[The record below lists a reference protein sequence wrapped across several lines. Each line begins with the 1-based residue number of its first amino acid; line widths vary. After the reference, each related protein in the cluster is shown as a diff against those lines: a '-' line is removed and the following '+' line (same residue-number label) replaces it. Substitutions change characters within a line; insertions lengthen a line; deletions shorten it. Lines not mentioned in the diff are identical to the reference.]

1 MGKTSI
7 QTMKTSEMSKM
18 SFDEILAA
26 GKVSESDTPALR
38 EIPVEEIYE
47 NEKNFYSVDD
57 VKDLADSIAMHGLL
71 DPIVVT
77 FNETAGMYQL
87 ISGHRRFKAWG
98 QLWQQDEEKYTRIP
112 AIVRTFPSPQMAELA
127 LIMANSTSRKLTS
140 AEIGQQARRIETLL
154 YELKEQGY
162 AFPGRMREQV
172 AKACQ
177 VSSTKLARLKVIDTG
192 LTSVWK
198 QMYTE
203 NKLPEETAYQL
214 ARLSPEIQTKIMRA
228 TNVPGSYGVEQIG
241 KLMAEGVTYDG
252 TQVKVP
258 GCRNCTH
265 GDAFL
270 RHDMEMPSWAC
281 KGETC
286 CLNCDKATR
295 DWNPCSR
302 MCGKAKAVRSEATKA
317 EKAKAEAKRQKEL
330 NKVQTEMRESAIR
343 LAKAADAAGLDDK
356 VKIMQGSY
364 CSTSVGWIRRVAK
377 GEETSTYGRNMLAP
391 VELDVAQAAK
401 ALQCS
406 ADYICGITEALKP
419 EPKAE
424 AAAPELQPV
433 PPIPVWYFG
442 EPTVPGRYLCLVDM
456 NPIGYAEVH
465 EQQCDWD
472 SSLVKGWSAYGRPVD
487 EMFEVVA
494 WYALPP
500 EWNTPARRP
509 EEKEEDEDV

>member
-7 QTMKTSEMSKM
+7 ETMKTSEMSKM

-57 VKDLADSIAMHGLL
+57 VKELADSIAVHGLL
-71 DPIVVT
+71 DPVVVT
-77 FNETAGMYQL
+77 PDGDGFLL

-98 QLWQQDEEKYTRIP
+98 QLREQDPDRYAKIP

-127 LIMANSTSRKLTS
+127 LIMANSTSRQLHWSEISKQ
-140 AEIGQQARRIETLL
+140 AERIERLL

-177 VSSTKLARLKVIDTG
+177 ESSTKLARLKVIRDD
-192 LTSVWK
+192 LAPEWRERQAAK
-198 QMYTE
+198 
-203 NKLPEETAYQL
+203 KLPEETAYRL
-214 ARLSPEIQTKIMRA
+214 AHLSPEIQARFFR
-228 TNVPGSYGVEQIG
+228 VEPDVTAQAVVKVG
-241 KLMAEGVTYDG
+241 KMMTEEGTTYDG
-252 TQVKVP
+252 TQLKR
-258 GCRNCTH
+258 GCDKCTH

-270 RHDMEMPSWAC
+270 RHDLNDPWNAC

-286 CLNCDKATR
+286 CLHCERANR
-295 DWNPCSR
+295 EWSPCTR
-302 MCGKAKAVRSEATKA
+302 MCSAAKKARKVQADA
-317 EKAKAEAKRQKEL
+317 EKAKKKAEEEKKLSRI
-330 NKVQTEMRESAIR
+330 QTALRERAIR
-343 LAKAADAAGLDDK
+343 LVKAADAAGVPDDTK
-356 VKIMQGSY
+356 LRTRYTWTTVDIVRKIASGEK
-364 CSTSVGWIRRVAK
+364 TS
-377 GEETSTYGRNMLAP
+377 EYGMDILAP
-391 VELDVAQAAK
+391 EELDVNAVAR

-406 ADYICGITEALKP
+406 ADYVCGMTDELHPAAAKP
-419 EPKAE
+419 E
-424 AAAPELQPV
+424 AAAPELQPI
-433 PPIPVWYFG
+433 PPIPAWYFG
-442 EPTVPGRYLCLVDM
+442 EPPMPGRYLCLVDM
-456 NPIGYAEVH
+456 NAGGYAEVH

-472 SSLVKGWSAYGRPVD
+472 SALVKGWSAYGRPIGD
-487 EMFEVVA
+487 MFEVVA

-500 EWNTPARRP
+500 KWSTPALRP

>member
-7 QTMKTSEMSKM
+7 QSMKTSEMSKM
-18 SFDEILAA
+18 SFEEILAA
-26 GKVSESDTPALR
+26 GTVSVSDTPALR
-38 EIPVEEIYE
+38 EIPFEHIKT
-47 NEKNFYSVDD
+47 NEANFYTVDD
-57 VKDLADSIAMHGLL
+57 VRELADSIAVHGLL
-71 DPIVVT
+71 DPVVVT
-77 FNETAGMYQL
+77 PDGDGFLL
-87 ISGHRRFKAWG
+87 ISGHRRFKAWC
-98 QLWQQDEEKYTRIP
+98 QLREQDPDKYAKIP
-112 AIVRTFPSPQMAELA
+112 AIIRTFPSPKMAELA

-214 ARLSPEIQTKIMRA
+214 ARLSPEIQTRILAVTSNPLSR
-228 TNVPGSYGVEQIG
+228 GVEIIG
-241 KLMAEGVTYDG
+241 ALMAEGVTYDG
-252 TQVKVP
+252 TQMKVP
-258 GCRNCTH
+258 GCRKCTH

-270 RHDMEMPSWAC
+270 RRDLDDPNWAC

-286 CLNCDKATR
+286 CLNCDRANR
-295 DWNPCSR
+295 EWSPCTR
-302 MCGKAKAVRSEATKA
+302 MCSKAKAVRSEATKA

-377 GEETSTYGRNMLAP
+377 GEETSTYGQNMLAP
-391 VELDVAQAAK
+391 EELDVNAVAR

-406 ADYICGITEALKP
+406 ADYVCGLSDELHPAAAKP
-419 EPKAE
+419 E
-424 AAAPELQPV
+424 AAAPELQPI
-433 PPIPVWYFG
+433 PPIPTWYFG

-456 NPIGYAEVH
+456 NAGGYAEVH
-465 EQQCDWD
+465 EQQCDWNGP
-472 SSLVKGWSAYGRPVD
+472 LVDGWSAYGRPIGD
-487 EMFEVVA
+487 MFEVVA

-500 EWNTPARRP
+500 KWSTPARRP

>member
-7 QTMKTSEMSKM
+7 QTMKTSEISKM

-127 LIMANSTSRKLTS
+127 LIMANSTSRKLNWS
-140 AEIGQQARRIETLL
+140 EISKQAERIELLL

-177 VSSTKLARLKVIDTG
+177 VSSTKLARLKVIRDDLAPEWSDRRETG
-192 LTSVWK
+192 
-198 QMYTE
+198 
-203 NKLPEETAYQL
+203 KLPEETAYQL
-214 ARLSPEIQTKIMRA
+214 ARLSPEIQRRFFLCEPAVFAEAVAK
-228 TNVPGSYGVEQIG
+228 VG
-241 KLMAEGVTYDG
+241 KMIAEEGLTYDG
-252 TQVKVP
+252 TQLKR
-258 GCRNCTH
+258 GCERCNH

-270 RHDMEMPSWAC
+270 RHDLNDPWNPC
-281 KGETC
+281 RGETC
-286 CLNCDKATR
+286 CLYCERANR
-295 DWNPCSR
+295 EWSPCTR
-302 MCGKAKAVRSEATKA
+302 MCSAAKKARKEQADA
-317 EKAKAEAKRQKEL
+317 EKAKKKAEEDKKLSRI
-330 NKVQTEMRESAIR
+330 QTALRERAIR
-343 LAKAADAAGLDDK
+343 LVKAADAAGVPEDTKLRTRYTWTTVDI
-356 VKIMQGSY
+356 VRKIAS
-364 CSTSVGWIRRVAK
+364 
-377 GEETSTYGRNMLAP
+377 GEKTGEYGMDILAP
-391 VELDVAQAAK
+391 EELDVNAVAR

-406 ADYICGITEALKP
+406 ADYVCGLSDELHPAAAKP
-419 EPKAE
+419 E
-424 AAAPELQPV
+424 AAAPDGLTLGWKTGTPAHE
-433 PPIPVWYFG
+433 
-442 EPTVPGRYLCLVDM
+442 GRFLCKVDLGGSGLSEM
-456 NPIGYAEVH
+456 
-465 EQQCDWD
+465 QCDFRDGVW
-472 SSLVKGWSAYGRPVD
+472 KAYGTPIDKIGTVTH
-487 EMFEVVA
+487 
-494 WYALPP
+494 WWPLPP
-500 EWNTPARRP
+500 TWIRQEP